1 MIIGGFVE
9 KCAKLFNTL
18 PLSNGLHCIINAR
31 AYQVQK
37 GTEMQT
43 LEQEREMMVRK
54 LIDEI
59 LAPEGSYAFSAAHWD
74 VITDIAEEIF
84 ALDID
89 IEDSKK

>member
-1 MIIGGFVE
+1 
-9 KCAKLFNTL
+9 
-18 PLSNGLHCIINAR
+18 
-31 AYQVQK
+31 
-37 GTEMQT
+37 MQT
-43 LEQEREMMVRK
+43 LEQEREMTVRK

-84 ALDID
+84 ALDVL